1 MTLTVLQIIPALGT
15 GGAEQACVDMAAA
28 LVIRGDRAI
37 VVSSGGWRVGALE
50 KIGATHIKAKV
61 QTKNPAKI
69 IAHAFWLA
77 DIIRREKVSLV
88 HARSRA
94 PAWSAKIACAMTG
107 CPFITT
113 FHAAYNFSCRIKKS
127 YNRVMAAADGV
138 IAISDFIGRHVC
150 ENYGVPESRVHVIN
164 RGIDLS
170 LFDPEQIGADKK
182 ETLRRAWGLKKEDRT
197 VILPA
202 RLSKIKGQKF
212 LIEAMAKMKAQD
224 VALPQ
229 ALIIGDDQGRKAY
242 SQELEKMIIQK
253 GLSEHIRL
261 VGACTD
267 MPAAYSVADLVLA
280 PSMVPEGFGRT
291 PVEAMAMGVPVIASA
306 LGATMDTI
314 VEGKTGWLLSPDD
327 VSAWAEKIE
336 ETLAMDVGARREM
349 AKTSR
354 ERVEGHFDLQKM
366 IEKTL
371 TLYDDL
377 VEAREA
383 TKQRCVKA
391 KWGEP

>member
-1 MTLTVLQIIPALGT
+1 MSLTVLQIIPALGT
-15 GGAEQACVDMAAA
+15 GGAEQACVDIAAA
-28 LVIRGDRAI
+28 LVVRGDRAL
-37 VVSSGGWRVGALE
+37 VVSSGGHRVSALE

-107 CPFITT
+107 CPFVTT

-138 IAISDFIGRHVC
+138 IAISDFIGRHVRD
-150 ENYGVPESRVHVIN
+150 NYSVPESRVHVIN

-170 LFDPEQIGADKK
+170 LFDPAQVAAAEK
-182 ETLRRAWGLKKEDRT
+182 EKLRRVWGIEKEDRV

-202 RLSKIKGQKF
+202 RLSKIKGQKI
-212 LIEAMAKMKAQD
+212 LIEAMAKMKAQGKD
-224 VALPQ
+224 LPL
-229 ALIIGDDQGRKAY
+229 ALIIGDNQGRKAY
-242 SQELEKMIIQK
+242 SQELEQMALCE
-253 GLSEHIRL
+253 GLSERIRFI
-261 VGACTD
+261 GRCTD

-280 PSMVPEGFGRT
+280 PSIVPEGFGRT
-291 PVEAMAMGVPVIASA
+291 PVEAMAMGVPVIASN
-306 LGATMDTI
+306 LGAMLDTI
-314 VEGKTGWLLSPDD
+314 IEGKTGWLLSPDN
-327 VSAWAEKIE
+327 VEAWAEKIQE
-336 ETLAMDVGARREM
+336 ALAMDEAVRRDM
-349 AKTSR
+349 AKVSR
-354 ERVEGHFDLQKM
+354 ERVEAQFDLKKM

-371 TLYDDL
+371 TFYNKL
-377 VEAREA
+377 AR
-383 TKQRCVKA
+383 
-391 KWGEP
+391 